1 MTRKS
6 FLKRLAALPFLSAIW
21 RYLPARA
28 LNASPSL
35 PVRRLRASDAAWPD
49 AASWEKLNQMVG
61 GRLLKVESPL
71 AACRGG
77 TDSEA
82 REKVIKDLRNPF
94 YVGDQPG
101 ATQSTGWV
109 DAWIS
114 APSVYAVAAE
124 TTDDVVAAVN
134 FARVNNLRL
143 VVKGGGHSYQGT
155 SNAADSL
162 LVWTRAMNKIVLH
175 DAFLGQGCAKSQA
188 PQPAV
193 TIGSGAMWIDAYR
206 AVTTEA
212 GRYVQGGGCTTVGV
226 AGLIQSGGFGSFSKR
241 FGTAAA
247 GLLEAEIVTA
257 DGAVRTANACTNP
270 DLFWAIKGGGGGS
283 LGVLTKV
290 TLRTRELPEFF
301 GSAYMTIEASSDAA
315 FRQLISRFIAFYRD
329 NLFNPH
335 WGEMVALGPDN
346 MLAITMVSQGLTQ
359 EEMEAIWKPFLD
371 EIKSSGRQFTF
382 EKEPQIKS
390 FEARRRWDPEFL
402 RKYAPSAIFSDSA
415 PKNRFCWAQDQVE
428 VGRYWYGFDSVWL
441 PETLLAK
448 EQQEELADA
457 LHSASRHRPFE
468 VQFSK
473 GLAGA
478 PPEEIGA
485 ARDTATNPAVLT
497 AFALALIGGGGPPVY
512 PGLPGHEPD
521 LVVARLIAS
530 EIGQA
535 TNELK
540 KIVPEPGSYVSES
553 NYFNESWQESFWGP
567 NYSRLLA
574 IKKKYDPTGLFFV
587 HHGVGS
593 EEWSA
598 DGFTRKS

>member
-6 FLKRLAALPFLSAIW
+6 FLKRLAALPVLSAIW
-21 RYLPARA
+21 RYLPAEA
-28 LNASPSL
+28 VDASPLL
-35 PVRRLRASDAAWPD
+35 PVRRVRPSDAAWPD
-49 AASWEKLNQMVG
+49 PASWEKLNQMVG

-71 AACRGG
+71 AACKGG
-77 TDSEA
+77 ADSA
-82 REKVIKDLRNPF
+82 ACEKVIKDLRNPF

-109 DAWIS
+109 DAWTS

-155 SNAADSL
+155 SNAPDSL

-175 DAFLGQGCAKSQA
+175 DVFVGQACDKSHA

-193 TIGSGAMWIDAYR
+193 TIEAGAMWIDAYL
-206 AVTTEA
+206 AVTTAA

-226 AGLIQSGGFGSFSKR
+226 AGLIQSGGFGDFSKR

-257 DGAVRTANACTNP
+257 DGAVRIANACTNP

-301 GSAYMTIEASSDAA
+301 GAAVITIEASSDAA
-315 FRQLISRFIAFYRD
+315 FRQLISRFVAFYSD
-329 NLFNPH
+329 SLFNPH

-346 MLAITMVSQGLTQ
+346 KLTITMVSQGLTRQ
-359 EEMEAIWKPFLD
+359 QSEAIWKPFLD
-371 EIKSSGRQFTF
+371 EIKNSPRQFRF
-382 EKEPQIKS
+382 KKEPLITS
-390 FEARRRWDPEFL
+390 FEARRKWDPEFF
-402 RKYAPSAIFSDSA
+402 RKYNPSAIFSDIA
-415 PKNRFCWAQDQVE
+415 PKNRFCWAATLNE
-428 VGRYWYGFDSVWL
+428 VGAYWHGWDSIWL

-448 EQQEELADA
+448 EQQGGLADA
-457 LHSASRHRPFE
+457 LYSASRHLRFE
-468 VQFSK
+468 LDFKK

-478 PPEEIGA
+478 PPEEIAA

-497 AFALALIGGGGPPVY
+497 AFALAIIGSGGSPVY
-512 PGLPGHEPD
+512 PGVPGHEPD
-521 LVVARLIAS
+521 LLLARLIATK
-530 EIGQA
+530 IAQA
-535 TNELK
+535 ANELK
-540 KIVPEPGSYVSES
+540 KVAPEAGSYVSES
-553 NYFNESWQESFWGP
+553 NYFNKSWQEAFWGP
-567 NYSRLLA
+567 NYPRLRA